1 MVQEASPSRQISLLS
16 LSTRPSTF
24 SSMEASE
31 GTAALYSIFYIY
43 FYFFFYSSFVYLTVS
58 LTSFMSS
65 FRLFFSI
72 STNLSIRSPSK
83 SSYGLGFFPSYKIC
97 TLIILSIPVNSIGSN
112 WPTQLKNSVKSLA
125 FLVAVFLNC
134 IISLLFFRLF
144 LFKSFLSIFL
154 ITFLTLTLKSV
165 AGSTISRK
173 VSSIFK

>member
-1 MVQEASPSRQISLLS
+1 M
-16 LSTRPSTF
+16 RPSTF

-31 GTAALYSIFYIY
+31 GTAAFYSIFYIY
-43 FYFFFYSSFVYLTVS
+43 FYFFFYSSLVYLTVS
-58 LTSFMSS
+58 LTNFMSS

-72 STNLSIRSPSK
+72 STNLSIRSLSK
-83 SSYGLGFFPSYKIC
+83 SSYGLGFFSSCKIC
-97 TLIILSIPVNSIGSN
+97 TLIILSMPVNSIGSN

-134 IISLLFFRLF
+134 VISLLFFRLF

-154 ITFLTLTLKSV
+154 ITFLTLTLKSI

-173 VSSIFK
+173 VSPIFK